1 MENTTATSGKTVW
14 TLADFLSTYRYWAL
28 FLSSLLVALTEQG
41 FSTVFPL
48 VLRQIG
54 GTNENIGVFFFGMT
68 TGWIIGAFL
77 AFVVA
82 SRSALP
88 ALVAPLVVCIIVA
101 FAALLMPDLWG
112 LTVFLFLFGLAFG
125 ALRGVLALA
134 IAIFLVGGRA
144 GRIDFGCAL
153 TLMST
158 TILFGFAAPLLWSL
172 LYEAIGGTTGL
183 VIGFLVCMGVAI
195 LMLVLAGKLDFDDQP
210 RIRHQPLPVQRRSPV
225 AVALILAAPTLLSI
239 ALFVVANILPQ
250 IDGRSETSQII
261 SLLLA
266 LFSILLAIGVFIYLA
281 WWAYHIHGELAGAA
295 ASPRLLTPL
304 AGMLVAILVPLG
316 LPILLM
322 TLADLVNDRA
332 REKGQAPLVS
342 IAWLAIWSLV
352 FPPIAIALIQDAANR
367 SYDLPAHAA

>member
-1 MENTTATSGKTVW
+1 MDNTIATSDKPAW

-28 FLSSLLVALTEQG
+28 FFSSLLVALTEQG

-54 GTNENIGVFFFGMT
+54 GSNESIGIFFFGMT
-68 TGWIIGAFL
+68 AGWIIGAFL

-82 SRSALP
+82 GRSGLP
-88 ALVAPLVVCIIVA
+88 ALVAPLAVCVV
-101 FAALLMPDLWG
+101 FALASLLMPDLWG

-125 ALRGVLALA
+125 ALRGVFALA

-144 GRIDFGCAL
+144 GKIDFGCAL

-172 LYEAIGGTTGL
+172 LYQAIGGTTGL
-183 VIGFLVCMGVAI
+183 VIGFLVCMGISVV
-195 LMLVLAGKLDFDDQP
+195 MLVLARRLDFDDQP
-210 RIRHQPLPVQRRSPV
+210 RARHRPLPVYRRSPV

-239 ALFVVANILPQ
+239 ALFIGANLIQ
-250 IDGRSETSQII
+250 EFDGRSETSHII

-266 LFSILLAIGVFIYLA
+266 LVSVLLAIGAFIYLA
-281 WWAYHIHGELAGAA
+281 WWAYRIHGELAGAA
-295 ASPRLLTPL
+295 QSQRLLTPL
-304 AGMLVAILVPLG
+304 AGLLVTILVPLG

-332 REKGQAPLVS
+332 RGKGQARLVS
-342 IAWLAIWSLV
+342 IGWLAVWMLV
-352 FPPIAIALIQDAANR
+352 FPPIAIAMIQDAANR
-367 SYDLPAHAA
+367 SYDPAGQAV